1 MAHLAIYLLHKGRSS
16 IGSHTLSWT
25 GSHTIC
31 LQGSDSRSSPCQ
43 VNEKA
48 KTVGG
53 QAAENWCLL
62 RLLPVTIGDKVDPR
76 DPVWQLMITLKEL
89 VELVCAPKITTAQ
102 VAYLNIVVVEYL
114 ETRKAV
120 FPSDHLKPKHHYL
133 LHYASLILKMG
144 PLLQLWTMRFES
156 KHSYLKRCVRRI
168 QNFKNICQSLA
179 NQPQLLQT
187 TLSSNSFFATVLK

>member
-1 MAHLAIYLLHKGRSS
+1 M
-16 IGSHTLSWT
+16 
-25 GSHTIC
+25 
-31 LQGSDSRSSPCQ
+31 
-43 VNEKA
+43 NEKA

-89 VELVCAPKITTAQ
+89 VELVCAPTITTAQ

-144 PLLQLWTMRFES
+144 PLIQLWTMRFES

-187 TLSSNSFFATVLK
+187 TLSSNSFFAPVLK